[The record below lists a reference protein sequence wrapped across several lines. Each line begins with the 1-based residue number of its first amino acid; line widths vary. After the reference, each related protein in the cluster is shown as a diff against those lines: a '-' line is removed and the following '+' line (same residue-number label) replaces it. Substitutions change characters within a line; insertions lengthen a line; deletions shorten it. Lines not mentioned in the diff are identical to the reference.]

1 MPQMCCN
8 LPSQVN
14 KQREKN
20 RYACSL
26 KCKTESM
33 AINNT
38 VTCVYMSVVGGQIW
52 TQAAL
57 LDSKQ

>member
-1 MPQMCCN
+1 MCCN

-26 KCKTESM
+26 KCKNESM

-38 VTCVYMSVVGGQIW
+38 VTYVYVSVLGQIW

-57 LDSKQ
+57 LDRKQ

>member
-1 MPQMCCN
+1 MCCN
-8 LPSQVN
+8 LTSKVN
-14 KQREKN
+14 KQQEKKKN

-26 KCKTESM
+26 KCKTEST

-38 VTCVYMSVVGGQIW
+38 VTRVHMCVVVGQIW
-52 TQAAL
+52 IQAAL